1 MGSGRRSGLRATG
14 ELLRETASRWYDHNA
29 FRLAASLAFYT
40 LFSLAPLLV
49 LAVALAGAFFG
60 EQAVRGHVVDELR
73 GLIGDESAVLVQR
86 AIADASLRAS
96 SLQATVFGVLTLL
109 FASTIVVSEL
119 QDALNTIW
127 KARPDA
133 GWNVLALVKKRLL
146 SLAIVA
152 VVGFL
157 LVVSLV
163 ATTVLN
169 VLGAFV
175 LDSVSAPLSLLRA
188 ANFAVSFVGI
198 TVLFAAVYK
207 VLPDVRISWRDVW
220 VGAGVTSAL
229 FVIGKMAIGA
239 YLGGTAIASTYGAA
253 GSLATILVWVYY
265 SALIVLFGAEFT
277 YVWSRRRISA
287 AAGGASS
294 AEAVRSRD
302 GASVARPRA
311 SSTERPSER
320 PGPDGR
326 R

>member
-1 MGSGRRSGLRATG
+1 MGAARGFGLRATG
-14 ELLRETASRWYDHNA
+14 GLLRETASRWYEHNA

-49 LAVALAGAFFG
+49 LVVALAGAFFG

-73 GLIGDESAVLVQR
+73 GLIGDESAILVQR

-96 SLQATVFGVLTLL
+96 SLWATVVGVLTLF

-127 KARPDA
+127 KARRDE
-133 GWNVLALVKKRLL
+133 GWSVSALVKKRLL

-157 LVVSLV
+157 LVVSLI
-163 ATTVLN
+163 ATTALN
-169 VLGAFV
+169 VVGTFV
-175 LDSVSAPLSLLRA
+175 LDSLSAPLLLLKA
-188 ANFAVSFVGI
+188 ANFAVSLVGI

-220 VGAGVTSAL
+220 VGACVTSAL
-229 FVIGKMAIGA
+229 FAIGKSAIGA
-239 YLGGTAIASTYGAA
+239 YLGRTAIASTYGAA

-287 AAGGASS
+287 ETAAARG
-294 AEAVRSRD
+294 ERPSRD
-302 GASVARPRA
+302 GAPPR
-311 SSTERPSER
+311 
-320 PGPDGR
+320 
-326 R
+326 

>member
-1 MGSGRRSGLRATG
+1 MGPGRRFDLRSTG
-14 ELLRETASRWYDHNA
+14 ALLRETASRWYDHNA

-49 LAVALAGAFFG
+49 LVVALAGAFFG
-60 EQAVRGHVVDELR
+60 DQAVRGHVVDELR

-96 SLQATVFGVLTLL
+96 SLWATAFGLLTLL

-127 KARPDA
+127 KARPDE
-133 GWNVLALVKKRLL
+133 GWGVLALVKKRLL

-157 LVVSLV
+157 LIVSLV

-175 LDSVSAPLSLLRA
+175 LDSLSAPLSVLRA

-198 TVLFAAVYK
+198 TVLFAAIYK
-207 VLPDVRISWRDVW
+207 VLPDVRIAWRDVW

-229 FVIGKMAIGA
+229 FVIGKSAIGA
-239 YLGGTAIASTYGAA
+239 YLGRTAIASTYGAA

-277 YVWSRRRISA
+277 YVCSRRRISA
-287 AAGGASS
+287 AADRASPGG
-294 AEAVRSRD
+294 EDPSRD
-302 GASVARPRA
+302 GSPAERSRP
-311 SSTERPSER
+311 
-320 PGPDGR
+320 
-326 R
+326 